1 MLFKVRCRPAFA
13 ALFVTLNPGEKIT
26 VKTGSLI
33 SMDGEVT
40 VKTGFCGSLQSA
52 LLRKCFGGTDIFVD
66 DLINETSEP
75 VTVVLSQTTTGDIER
90 IDLSQGSLCLQ
101 PGVFLA
107 YTKGVKIENRWAGF
121 GSLYAG
127 DGLFKTKFKGKGRVF
142 IAAYGGIIKKTV
154 YQDLV
159 MNQGNLLAYH
169 SKTPL
174 KYHKEEEVV
183 KITVSGMKTKNKRT
197 QGTLIYC
204 QSRTFQGLINY
215 LRSLV

>member
-26 VKTGSLI
+26 VKTGSLV
-33 SMDGEVT
+33 SMDGEIT
-40 VKTGFCGSLQSA
+40 VKTGFCGAWQSA

-66 DLINETSEP
+66 SLINETAEP
-75 VTVVLSQTTTGDIER
+75 ITVVLSQTTTGDIER
-90 IDLSQGSLCLQ
+90 IDLSQGSICLR

-121 GSLYAG
+121 GSWWVG
-127 DGLFKTKFKGKGRVF
+127 DGLFQTQLKGKGRVF

-159 MNQGNLLAYH
+159 MTQEHLLAYH
-169 SKTPL
+169 PKTPL
-174 KYHKEEEVV
+174 KYRKEEAAV

-197 QGTLIYC
+197 KGTLIYC

>member
-26 VKTGSLI
+26 IKMGSLI

-40 VKTGFCGSLQSA
+40 VKTEFCGFWFSA

-66 DLINETSEP
+66 YLTNETATP
-75 VTVVLSQTTTGDIER
+75 VTVVLSQATIGDIER
-90 IDLSQGSLCLQ
+90 IDLSEGSLVLQ

-107 YTKGVKIENRWAGF
+107 YTKGVKIKNRWAGF
-121 GSLYAG
+121 GSWLAG
-127 DGLFKTKFKGKGRVF
+127 EGLLKTKFQGKGRVF
-142 IAAYGGIIKKTV
+142 IAAYGGIIKKTI

-159 MNQGNLLAYH
+159 MSQGHLLAYS
-169 SKTPL
+169 SKTRP
-174 KYHKEEEVV
+174 KYRKEDEKVNL
-183 KITVSGMKTKNKRT
+183 IVSGLKSKNKRT
-197 QGTLIYC
+197 QGTLIYY
-204 QSRTFQGLINY
+204 QSRNLQGLINY